1 MKEKKFILCFLIFAF
16 GMCGN
21 GSSIEVNEPDVD
33 NSEATEKLEDTVQTN
48 TNNNSDSASKEKPAV
63 TIENIKPIDHYGTS
77 CLLYTS
83 PSPRD

>member
-33 NSEATEKLEDTVQTN
+33 NLKATEKLEETVQTD
-48 TNNNSDSASKEKPAV
+48 TNNNPDSASKEKQDAV
-63 TIENIKPIDHYGTS
+63 S
-77 CLLYTS
+77 YTHL
-83 PSPRD
+83 RAHETV